1 MPRNGDRRNAA
12 SSEQVVEL
20 TNKLD
25 QFVLKVTDS
34 NARTDESIKS
44 MKDRLFGGEGH
55 KGMIE
60 YFNEQFV
67 QIKADALT
75 KAKDSDLKELTT
87 AVTEKA
93 KDSDLKDL
101 RKDHDQL
108 NNKVVWYTGIL
119 AAIQFLILIGA
130 TLFAAWHH

>member
-1 MPRNGDRRNAA
+1 MARTGDRRNAA

-25 QFVLKVTDS
+25 QFILKVTDA

-60 YFNEQFV
+60 YFNQEFV
-67 QIKADALT
+67 DLKADTAN
-75 KAKDSDLKELTT
+75 KAKDADLKEL
-87 AVTEKA
+87 AKEHEALDKKVT
-93 KDSDLKDL
+93 
-101 RKDHDQL
+101 
-108 NNKVVWYTGIL
+108 WYTGIL
-119 AAIQFLILIGA
+119 AAIQFIITVGVALY
-130 TLFAAWHH
+130 AAWHH

>member
-1 MPRNGDRRNAA
+1 MPRNGDRRAGA
-12 SSEQVVEL
+12 SSEQLVEL

-60 YFNEQFV
+60 YFNQEFV
-67 QIKADALT
+67 DIKAEVAN
-75 KAKDSDLKELTT
+75 KAQASDLKELTKDFESLKNR
-87 AVTEKA
+87 VT
-93 KDSDLKDL
+93 
-101 RKDHDQL
+101 
-108 NNKVVWYTGIL
+108 WYAGIL
-119 AAIQFLILIGA
+119 AAIQFLIMAAA
-130 TLFAAWHH
+130 TAYAGWHH